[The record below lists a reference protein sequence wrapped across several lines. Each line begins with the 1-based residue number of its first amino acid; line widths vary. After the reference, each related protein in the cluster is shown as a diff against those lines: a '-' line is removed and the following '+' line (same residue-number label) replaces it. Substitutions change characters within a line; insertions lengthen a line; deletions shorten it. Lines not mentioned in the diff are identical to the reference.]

1 VTLQEPVKND
11 DLNTSNLA
19 NNNNAG
25 PKLAKPDFDD
35 TNSVQKTA
43 TTNNKAEKNAKTS
56 DSSSMAWYITLFG
69 ASFLY
74 LAYRLKRK
82 RLS

>member
-1 VTLQEPVKND
+1 MIHQVWH
-11 DLNTSNLA
+11 
-19 NNNNAG
+19 G
-25 PKLAKPDFDD
+25 
-35 TNSVQKTA
+35 
-43 TTNNKAEKNAKTS
+43 
-56 DSSSMAWYITLFG
+56 TLFG

>member
-1 VTLQEPVKND
+1 
-11 DLNTSNLA
+11 
-19 NNNNAG
+19 
-25 PKLAKPDFDD
+25 
-35 TNSVQKTA
+35 
-43 TTNNKAEKNAKTS
+43 
-56 DSSSMAWYITLFG
+56 ITLFG